1 MGSKKMSVTIDL
13 ANDEQLNREIDDLIR
28 ARVISITRSECDIA
42 VDQIV
47 KQEATRILQDRLQ
60 KISTEDQVVQIAR
73 QVVKKHLETFSGV
86 RVIRDAVYEAVDS
99 ESVRQH
105 IDDVVSDVLSN
116 QIRTTAHKKLDSVIQ
131 ADVIQCVV
139 DAMSKKVKEG

>member
-13 ANDEQLNREIDDLIR
+13 ANDEQLNQEIDALIR

-42 VDQIV
+42 IDHIV
-47 KQEATRILQDRLQ
+47 KEEATRILQDRLQ
-60 KISTEDQVVQIAR
+60 KISTEDQVNQIAR
-73 QVVKKHLETFSGV
+73 QVVKKHLETFQGV

-99 ESVRQH
+99 DSVKQR
-105 IDDVVSDVLSN
+105 INDVVFDVLSN
-116 QIRTTAHKKLDSVIQ
+116 QIKNSVYKKLDYIIQ
-131 ADVIQCVV
+131 ADVIQCIV